1 MALVPSVLTQSASNV
16 RRSVCLNFFAGSAAG
31 YSPQTAGVSMLARAC
46 MWASKK
52 TSGTVRI
59 FYMNA
64 SGSSSSVSGQLLPF
78 ASANLPVTFTF
89 TDSEVAGV
97 SALNTINYDVC
108 IVTTNG
114 SPASTWAPALQAFG
128 NAGGGIIITAFANWY
143 HVIPGFD
150 YTTYTPINTF
160 VANTSEYRN
169 TDMNRST
176 IVEHPITV
184 GLSSLDFNSQGFA
197 GSINTL
203 SPGASSLVLYLN
215 GSFLVTIKSVNL

>member
-1 MALVPSVLTQSASNV
+1 MALVPTVLTQTASNV

-31 YSPQTAGVSMLARAC
+31 YQPQTAGVSMLARAC

-64 SGSSSSVSGQLLPF
+64 SGSGSSVSSQLSTF

-89 TDSEVAGV
+89 TDGSSVGN
-97 SALNTINYDVC
+97 STLSSTNHDVC
-108 IVTTNG
+108 IATTNG
-114 SPASTWAPALQAFG
+114 SPDSSWAPALQAFG

-169 TDMNRST
+169 TDMNTST
-176 IVEHPITV
+176 IVAHPITI
-184 GLSSLDFNSQGFA
+184 GLSSLSFNSQGFA